1 VIALRAVVFAY
12 HNMGITGIRALLD
25 HGFTIPMVLS
35 HEDDPGENR
44 WFGSVTEFC
53 RERGIPV
60 FTPKDVNAP
69 PWPDRIRAAA
79 PDLLF
84 SFYYRSML
92 KKEILGIPPLGAMNL
107 HGSLLP
113 KYRGRAPVNWVLV
126 KGETETG
133 VTLHIMTEKP
143 DAGDIVGQAAVPI
156 AFDDT
161 ALTLFGKMEDA
172 ASRLL
177 ADLLPRIADGE
188 IPRRPNDLARGSY
201 FGGRRPEDGR
211 IDWARPAVEIY
222 NLVRA
227 VTRPYPGAF
236 AELAGEKVVVWW
248 AIPLRAEAGS
258 VLSPGAIRVSGGPSY
273 AMAGGCV
280 APVSG
285 PRRVVVETGAGWL
298 QLEEIEWRAR
308 TAKGEAIV
316 DLLAGA
322 SNGRLS

>member
-1 VIALRAVVFAY
+1 LTALRAVVFAY
-12 HNMGITGIRALLD
+12 HNMGIAGIRALLD
-25 HGFTIPMVLS
+25 SGFAIPMVLS

-44 WFGSVTEFC
+44 WFGSVAEFC
-53 RERGIPV
+53 RERAIPV

-69 PWPDRIRAAA
+69 PWPDRIREAK

-133 VTLHIMTEKP
+133 VTLHFMTEKP

-161 ALTLFGKMEDA
+161 ALTLFGKMEGA

-177 ADLLPRIADGE
+177 ADLLPRIANGE
-188 IPRRPNDLARGSY
+188 IPRRPNDIALGSY
-201 FGGRRPEDGR
+201 FGGRKAEDGR
-211 IDWARPAVEIY
+211 IDWSRPAVEIY

-236 AELAGEKVVVWW
+236 TGLAGEKLTVWW
-248 AIPLRAEAGS
+248 AVPLPAEADG
-258 VLSPGAIRVSGGPSY
+258 VPSPGSIRISGGPSF
-273 AMAGGCV
+273 AMAGGCA
-280 APVSG
+280 APVST
-285 PRRVVVETGAGWL
+285 PRRVVVQAGEGWL
-298 QLEEIEWRAR
+298 QLEEIEWRTR

-322 SNGRLS
+322 ANGRLA